1 MLVFNLSAR
10 SLAPVRNARRVNY
23 KRQLEDDVPLT
34 TDSTGTSDTA
44 FESGGLAEPTA
55 KRVSSESTNER
66 ETHCSCQKCAAEAKL
81 QQSLKHVAD
90 ADPRDA
96 ELHTFVLPA
105 LLNAVIR
112 DDTGSV
118 QVRQGGKVAWTWT

>member
-10 SLAPVRNARRVNY
+10 SLAPSTNARRVSY
-23 KRQLEDDVPLT
+23 KRQLEVDAPFE
-34 TDSTGTSDTA
+34 TDSTGTTDTDAA

-55 KRVSSESTNER
+55 KRVSPESDNER
-66 ETHCSCQKCAAEAKL
+66 EMHCSCQKCAAEEKL

-96 ELHTFVLPA
+96 ALHTVVLPE

-118 QVRQGGKVAWTWT
+118 QVT